1 MDLTSR
7 DLRRLALSF
16 DPSFSRLENI
26 VEGLN
31 NGIEHLYGSELC
43 IDWHDTMDEKHE
55 CETIY
60 RLAVL
65 AFETYII
72 SSVAGLC
79 KKDEDPQQFYGLV
92 PDVRL
97 VLALSDYITSKTD
110 NYKEIFKKHALD
122 STDYPIY
129 NAIKILNKDR
139 NLIQITKIL
148 KSWRNQM
155 VYIQYPVDPSD

>member
-7 DLRRLALSF
+7 DFRRLALSF

-26 VEGLN
+26 VEDLN

-43 IDWHDTMDEKHE
+43 IDWNGTMDEKHE

-65 AFETYII
+65 AFETYIR
-72 SSVAGLC
+72 SSTTDLC
-79 KKDEDPQQFYGLV
+79 NEDESPEQFYDLLQ
-92 PDVRL
+92 DVIL

-110 NYKEIFKKHALD
+110 RYKQVFEKYALD
-122 STDYPIY
+122 VTNYPIY
-129 NAIKILNKDR
+129 NGIKILNKNRD
-139 NLIQITKIL
+139 LIQISKIL
-148 KSWRNQM
+148 KSWRNQI
-155 VYIQYPVDPSD
+155 VYIQYKVD